1 MSQDIDDE
9 IREDFLVEAGELL
22 AQLGGQLVAL
32 ESRPGDRDLLNAV
45 FRAFHT
51 VKGGAGFLQLPGMV
65 ELCHAAEEIFGK
77 VRDGRCVVDGRLMDV
92 ALQALDRLQE
102 MMAQIAAGTAPSAAP
117 AALIEGLRRAAV
129 EPPSAAPAPQSIDD
143 EFEALVDRFHQTA
156 AAAVPAASAAAATGS
171 IDDAE
176 FEALLDQLH
185 GGAVPGAQ
193 PPAAALTP
201 PVAADSGARPVPG
214 SAPPSAPAAA
224 GGETSIRVDTQR
236 LDQLMNLVGEL
247 VLVRNRLKTLHAASA
262 PAEAYAKS
270 VSALDQLTRALQAAV
285 MQTRMQPIRKVFS
298 RFPKL
303 ARDVARGLGKLVEVE
318 LVGEDTDL
326 DKNLVEALAD
336 PLVHMVRNSV
346 DHGIELP
353 AQRVAQGKSPA
364 GRLVLSAQQEGD
376 HILIAVEDDG
386 AGIDPERLRAKAVD
400 KGLLTAAA
408 AARLN
413 AEECLQ
419 LVFMPG
425 FSTKDQVS
433 DLSGR
438 GVGMDV
444 VKSRITGL
452 NGSVIIESTAG
463 RGSCVKLRV
472 PLTLAI
478 LPALMVSVGRRLLA
492 LPQGEV
498 RDVFALDE
506 ALLTRLDP
514 LPRIPY
520 RGGQLRL
527 VDLERWIGLE
537 SPIEDA
543 VRHVVVAEVETECYG
558 FIVHELRAREEIVVK
573 PLGAGLRGL
582 AGVAG
587 ATVTGEGRV
596 ALILDFPGLVHA
608 WHSGRYG

>member
-1 MSQDIDDE
+1 MSHGVDDE

-22 AQLGGQLVAL
+22 AQLGEQLVAL
-32 ESRPGDRDLLNAV
+32 ESRPDDRELLNAV

-65 ELCHAAEEIFGK
+65 ELCHAAEEVFGT
-77 VRDGRCVVDGRLMDV
+77 VREGKRQVDGDLMDV
-92 ALQALDRLQE
+92 AMQALDRLQD
-102 MMAQIAAGTAPSAAP
+102 MLAQVAAGAPLTAPPVALIDGLRYAAGSGTPLPGASAAKAP
-117 AALIEGLRRAAV
+117 LSIE
-129 EPPSAAPAPQSIDD
+129 E
-143 EFEALVDRFHQTA
+143 EFEALVDQFHQSGTA
-156 AAAVPAASAAAATGS
+156 PAAASAS

-185 GGAVPGAQ
+185 GGAAPGARQ
-193 PPAAALTP
+193 PAAVVMPPAAAEEKP
-201 PVAADSGARPVPG
+201 KANPVP
-214 SAPPSAPAAA
+214 ATAAA
-224 GGETSIRVDTQR
+224 ETSIRVDTQR

-247 VLVRNRLKTLHAASA
+247 VLLRNRLKTLQAASA

-270 VSALDQLTRALQAAV
+270 IGALDPLTRALQSAV
-285 MQTRMQPIRKVFS
+285 MQTRMQPIRKVFA

-303 ARDVARGLGKLVEVE
+303 ARDVARALGKQVEVE

-353 AQRVAQGKSPA
+353 AQRAAQGKSPA

-376 HILIAVEDDG
+376 HILIAVQDDG
-386 AGIDPERLRAKAVD
+386 AGIDPERLRSKVVD
-400 KGLLTAAA
+400 KGLLTATA
-408 AARLN
+408 AARLS

-452 NGSVIIESTAG
+452 NGSVVIESTAG

-478 LPALMVSVGRRLLA
+478 MPALMVGIGHRLLA
-492 LPQGEV
+492 LPQAEV
-498 RDVFALDE
+498 RDVFALE
-506 ALLTRLDP
+506 ENLLQRLDP
-514 LPRIPY
+514 SPQIPY
-520 RGGQLRL
+520 RGQQLPL
-527 VDLERWIGLE
+527 IDLERWIGLAA
-537 SPIEDA
+537 PIEDL
-543 VRHVVVAEVETECYG
+543 VRHVVVAEAEGERYG
-558 FIVHELRAREEIVVK
+558 FIVHEVRSREEIVVK

-582 AGVAG
+582 AGVSG

-596 ALILDFPGLVHA
+596 ALILDFPGLVRA